1 MAPTLSPAQSELFA
15 GLRSTSD
22 AIIKPPS
29 LGKQASRS
37 LARFL
42 IIFSTGV
49 AATLA
54 CFGGIV
60 AVALTTSVYTFGQ
73 PAPRDP
79 GVRGG
84 PAGAGGPLNGLTAD
98 ETVFFQDGQ
107 ARFADVEVVT
117 NGSNTGLGPRFNS
130 NQCFSCHSQP
140 DAGGSSPAQN
150 PLIAVATLN
159 GAKNTVP
166 WFITQNGPVRE
177 ARFKRSANGAIDGEV
192 HNLFVITGRADAPGC
207 NIAQPDFLPAGNPL
221 TGQGGNSNIIFRTP
235 TPLFGAG
242 LIEAIPDSA
251 ILANMQSNASEK
263 WALGISGHAN
273 AHLSGNVNRSANDG
287 TITRFGWKAQ
297 NKSLLMFAGEAYN
310 VEMGITNQLFPQKR
324 DETRGCLFNA
334 TPEDTLNF
342 TPTPATTGSPNT
354 AVISDIE
361 AFANFM
367 RMLAPPAPAP
377 ATPSS
382 EKGRA
387 IFARIGCAHCH
398 TPSLTT
404 GAKIASGSS
413 TSPSV
418 ALSNQRAN
426 LYSDLLVHHMGKRL
440 ADGITQG
447 GAGPDEFR
455 TAPLWGVGQ
464 RVFFL
469 HDGRTTNLVEAIRDH
484 QSDGSEANKVIKS
497 FFRLTAEEQQAVIDF
512 LRSL

>member
-1 MAPTLSPAQSELFA
+1 MTLGRIA
-15 GLRSTSD
+15 
-22 AIIKPPS
+22 S
-29 LGKQASRS
+29 LS
-37 LARFL
+37 
-42 IIFSTGV
+42 
-49 AATLA
+49 
-54 CFGGIV
+54 FGGIV
-60 AVALTTSVYTFGQ
+60 AVALTTCVYTLGQ
-73 PAPRDP
+73 TRPAPVDP

-84 PAGAGGPLNGLTAD
+84 PAGAGAPLKGLTAD
-98 ETVFFQDGQ
+98 ETAFFQDGL
-107 ARFADVEVVT
+107 ARFADIEVVT
-117 NGSNTGLGPRFNS
+117 KGSNNGLGPRFNS
-130 NQCFSCHSQP
+130 NQCLSCHSQP
-140 DAGGSSPAQN
+140 DFGGSSPAQN

-166 WFITQNGPVRE
+166 WFITQNGPIRE
-177 ARFKRSANGAIDGEV
+177 ARFKKSNGVSDGSV
-192 HNLFVITGRADAPGC
+192 HDLFVITGRTDAPGC
-207 NIAQPDFLPAGNPL
+207 NISQPDFQPAGNPL
-221 TGQGGNSNIIFRTP
+221 TGKGGNPNIIFRIP
-235 TPLFGAG
+235 TPVFGAG

-251 ILANMQSNASEK
+251 ILANMHSNASEK
-263 WALGISGHAN
+263 SAMGISGHAN

-297 NKSLLMFAGEAYN
+297 NKSLLMFASEAYN
-310 VEMGITNQLFPQKR
+310 VEMGVTNELFPQER
-324 DETRGCLFNA
+324 DETPGCLFNA

-342 TPTPATTGSPNT
+342 TPAPATTGNSNT

-367 RMLAPPAPAP
+367 RMLAPPTPAP

-387 IFARIGCAHCH
+387 TFARIGCVHCH

-413 TSPSV
+413 TSPSA
-418 ALSNQRAN
+418 ALSNQTAN
-426 LYSDLLVHHMGKRL
+426 LYSDLIVHHMGKGL

-469 HDGRTTNLVEAIRDH
+469 HDGRTTNLVKAIRDH
-484 QSDGSEANKVIKS
+484 QSRGSEANKVIEH
-497 FFRLTAEEQQAVIDF
+497 FNRLTTQEQQEVIDF

>member
-1 MAPTLSPAQSELFA
+1 MTLGS
-15 GLRSTSD
+15 
-22 AIIKPPS
+22 I
-29 LGKQASRS
+29 
-37 LARFL
+37 ARF
-42 IIFSTGV
+42 G
-49 AATLA
+49 A
-54 CFGGIV
+54 IV
-60 AVALTTSVYTFGQ
+60 AVTLTTGVYAFGQ
-73 PAPRDP
+73 TRSAPVDP

-84 PAGAGGPLNGLTAD
+84 PAGAGAPLKGLTAD
-98 ETVFFQDGQ
+98 ETAFFQDGQ

-117 NGSNTGLGPRFNS
+117 KGSNNGLGPRFNS
-130 NQCFSCHSQP
+130 NQCLSCHSQP

-177 ARFKRSANGAIDGEV
+177 ARFKLSTNGASDGEV
-192 HNLFVITGRADAPGC
+192 RNLFVITGRTDAPGC
-207 NIAQPDFLPAGNPL
+207 DIAQPDFLPAGNPL
-221 TGQGGNSNIIFRTP
+221 TGQGGNSNIIFRIP

-263 WALGISGHAN
+263 SALGISGHAN

-310 VEMGITNQLFPQKR
+310 VEMGITNQLFPQER
-324 DETRGCLFNA
+324 DETSGCLFNA
-334 TPEDTLNF
+334 TAEDTLNF
-342 TPTPATTGSPNT
+342 TPTPATTGSSNT

-367 RMLAPPAPAP
+367 RMLAPPTPAP

-387 IFARIGCAHCH
+387 TFARIGCVHCH
-398 TPSLTT
+398 TPSFTT

-413 TSPSV
+413 TSPSA
-418 ALSNQRAN
+418 ALSNQTVN

-464 RVFFL
+464 RIFFL
-469 HDGRTTNLVEAIRDH
+469 HDGRTTSPVEAIRDH
-484 QSDGSEANKVIKS
+484 QSDGSEANEVIKLFIS
-497 FFRLTAEEQQAVIDF
+497 LTTQEQQEVIDF